1 MASRSFLLH
10 EALSRGLTCALAS
23 VLSLTAGGA
32 CTLRAQQADSAR
44 IGVSRQTDSARA
56 ALAPKRLRS
65 VADSLSDRRDSV
77 LLAGPPIRP
86 KTALFR
92 SLLVPGWGQASLD
105 RGTAGATYF
114 ALEAGSIAMLIFAKK
129 ELSVAK
135 RAARDSTFVAD
146 TVALGPPPELAAR
159 VRVRRSQVEDWAALI
174 FFTHLFSAA
183 DAFVSAHLWDVR
195 VQVHGEQE
203 MHSGGITATIPW

>member
-1 MASRSFLLH
+1 MPTRSRLLH
-10 EALSRGLTCALAS
+10 AVFSCALPLA
-23 VLSLTAGGA
+23 AGAA
-32 CTLRAQQADSAR
+32 CTMRAQQADSAR
-44 IGVSRQTDSARA
+44 IGVSPQSDSARA
-56 ALAPKRLRS
+56 ALAPKRIRS
-65 VADSLSDRRDSV
+65 VADSLSDHRDSV

-92 SLLVPGWGQASLD
+92 SLLIPGWGQASLD

-129 ELSVAK
+129 ELAAAK

-146 TVALGPPPELAAR
+146 TLPLGPPPELAAR
-159 VRVRRSQVEDWAALI
+159 VRVRRTQVQDWAALI

-195 VQVHGEQE
+195 VQVHGGQE
-203 MHSGGITATIPW
+203 MRSGAVTATIPW

>member
-1 MASRSFLLH
+1 MSTHSRLLH
-10 EALSRGLTCALAS
+10 AMFSCALSLA
-23 VLSLTAGGA
+23 AGA
-32 CTLRAQQADSAR
+32 AYTMRAQQADSAR
-44 IGVSRQTDSARA
+44 IGVSPQTDSARA
-56 ALAPKRLRS
+56 ALAPKRIRS
-65 VADSLSDRRDSV
+65 VADSLSDHRDSV

-92 SLLVPGWGQASLD
+92 SLLIPGWGQASLD

-129 ELSVAK
+129 ELAAAK

-146 TVALGPPPELAAR
+146 TLPLGPPPELAAR
-159 VRVRRSQVEDWAALI
+159 VRVRRSQVQDWAALI

-195 VQVHGEQE
+195 VQVHGGQE
-203 MHSGGITATIPW
+203 MRSGAVTATIPW

>member
-1 MASRSFLLH
+1 MMERHYSLLH
-10 EALSRGLTCALAS
+10 LALTCALT
-23 VLSLTAGGA
+23 LGAGAG
-32 CTLRAQQADSAR
+32 CVTRAQQADSAR
-44 IGVSRQTDSARA
+44 VGVSQPTDSARA
-56 ALAPKRLRS
+56 VLAPRRLRS
-65 VADSLSDRRDSV
+65 AADSIQEHRDSV

-92 SLLVPGWGQASLD
+92 SLLIPGWGQASLD

-129 ELSVAK
+129 ELAVAK
-135 RAARDSTFVAD
+135 RAARDSTFVND
-146 TVALGPPPELAAR
+146 STLGPPPELAAR

-195 VQVHGEQE
+195 VQVHGGQE
-203 MHSGGITATIPW
+203 MRSAGVTATIPW

>member
-1 MASRSFLLH
+1 MPTRSRLWSA
-10 EALSRGLTCALAS
+10 ALSCAL
-23 VLSLTAGGA
+23 SLAAGAA
-32 CTLRAQQADSAR
+32 CTMRAQQIDSAR
-44 IGVSRQTDSARA
+44 VGVSPQSDSARA
-56 ALAPKRLRS
+56 ALAPRQMRS
-65 VADSLSDRRDSV
+65 VADSLQDRRDSV

-129 ELSVAK
+129 ELAVAK
-135 RAARDSTFVAD
+135 RAARDSTFVGD
-146 TVALGPPPELAAR
+146 SVPLGPPPELAAR
-159 VRVRRSQVEDWAALI
+159 VRVRRVQVQDWAALI

-195 VQVHGEQE
+195 VQVHGGQE
-203 MHSGGITATIPW
+203 MRSGAVTATIPW

>member
-1 MASRSFLLH
+1 MATRSHLP
-10 EALSRGLTCALAS
+10 RTTLTCALAS
-23 VLSLTAGGA
+23 VLALAAGIA
-32 CTLRAQQADSAR
+32 RPVRAQQADSAR
-44 IGVSRQTDSARA
+44 VGISQQSDSARA
-56 ALAPKRLRS
+56 ALAPQRIRS
-65 VADSLSDRRDSV
+65 VADSLSDHRDSV
-77 LLAGPPIRP
+77 LMAGPPIRP

-129 ELSVAK
+129 ELAVAK
-135 RAARDSTFVAD
+135 RAARDSTFAGDSVP
-146 TVALGPPPELAAR
+146 LGPPPELAAR
-159 VRVRRSQVEDWAALI
+159 VRVRRTQVEDWAALI

-195 VQVHGEQE
+195 VQVHGGQE
-203 MHSGGITATIPW
+203 MRSAGVTATIPW

>member
-1 MASRSFLLH
+1 MRPTRLRVVHAV
-10 EALSRGLTCALAS
+10 LSCALA
-23 VLSLTAGGA
+23 LAAGAA
-32 CTLRAQQADSAR
+32 CTMRAQQIDSAR
-44 IGVSRQTDSARA
+44 VGVSPQSDSARA
-56 ALAPKRLRS
+56 ALAPRQMRS
-65 VADSLSDRRDSV
+65 VADSLRDRRDSV

-129 ELSVAK
+129 ELAVAK
-135 RAARDSTFVAD
+135 RAARDSTFVGD
-146 TVALGPPPELAAR
+146 SVPLGPPPELAAR
-159 VRVRRSQVEDWAALI
+159 VRVRRTQVQDWAALI

-195 VQVHGEQE
+195 VQVHGGQE
-203 MHSGGITATIPW
+203 MRSGAVTATIPW

>member
-1 MASRSFLLH
+1 MIARRFSLRNAALAC
-10 EALSRGLTCALAS
+10 ALSLVAGSAS
-23 VLSLTAGGA
+23 VLH
-32 CTLRAQQADSAR
+32 AQAADSAR
-44 IGVSRQTDSARA
+44 VGISQQSDSARA
-56 ALAPKRLRS
+56 LLAPERLRS
-65 VADSLSDRRDSV
+65 AADSIADHRDSV
-77 LLAGPPIRP
+77 LMAGPPIRP

-129 ELSVAK
+129 ELAVAK
-135 RAARDSTFVAD
+135 RAARDSTFLND
-146 TVALGPPPELAAR
+146 STFGPPPELAAR

-195 VQVHGEQE
+195 VQVHGGQE
-203 MHSGGITATIPW
+203 MRSAGVTATIPW

>member
-1 MASRSFLLH
+1 MTAARSAVAHAIL
-10 EALSRGLTCALAS
+10 ACALT
-23 VLSLTAGGA
+23 LSAGIA
-32 CTLRAQQADSAR
+32 CAARAQQADSAR
-44 IGVSRQTDSARA
+44 IGVAPQSDSARA
-56 ALAPKRLRS
+56 ALEPQRVRS
-65 VADSLSDRRDSV
+65 AADSAEDRRDS
-77 LLAGPPIRP
+77 LLRAGPPVRP

-129 ELSVAK
+129 ELANAK
-135 RAARDSTFVAD
+135 RAARDSTFLTD
-146 TVALGPPPELAAR
+146 STKGPPPELAGR

-195 VQVHGEQE
+195 VQVHGGQE
-203 MHSGGITATIPW
+203 MRSAGVTATIPW

>member
-1 MASRSFLLH
+1 MPTRSRLRSV
-10 EALSRGLTCALAS
+10 ALSCAL
-23 VLSLTAGGA
+23 SLAAGAAG
-32 CTLRAQQADSAR
+32 TMRAQQIDSAR
-44 IGVSRQTDSARA
+44 VGVSPQTDSARA
-56 ALAPKRLRS
+56 ALAPQQMRS
-65 VADSLSDRRDSV
+65 VADSLRDRRDSV

-92 SLLVPGWGQASLD
+92 SLLIPGWGQASLD

-129 ELSVAK
+129 ELAVAK
-135 RAARDSTFVAD
+135 RAARDSTFVGD
-146 TVALGPPPELAAR
+146 SVPLGPPPELAGR
-159 VRVRRSQVEDWAALI
+159 VRVRRTQVQDWAALI

-195 VQVHGEQE
+195 VQVHGGQE
-203 MHSGGITATIPW
+203 MRSGAVTATIPW

>member
-1 MASRSFLLH
+1 MMFTRSHLPR
-10 EALSRGLTCALAS
+10 AALTCAS
-23 VLSLTAGGA
+23 VLAFAAGVA
-32 CTLRAQQADSAR
+32 CPLRAQQADSAR
-44 IGVSRQTDSARA
+44 VGVSQPSDSARA
-56 ALAPKRLRS
+56 ALAPKRIRS
-65 VADSLSDRRDSV
+65 VADSLNDRRDSV

-129 ELSVAK
+129 ELAVAK
-135 RAARDSTFVAD
+135 RAARDSTFAGDSVP
-146 TVALGPPPELAAR
+146 LGPPPELAAR
-159 VRVRRSQVEDWAALI
+159 VRVRRTQVEDWAALI

-195 VQVHGEQE
+195 VQVHGGQE
-203 MHSGGITATIPW
+203 MRSAGVTATIPW

>member
-1 MASRSFLLH
+1 MPARLRLRR
-10 EALSRGLTCALAS
+10 AVLTCGMSLA
-23 VLSLTAGGA
+23 VGAAG
-32 CTLRAQQADSAR
+32 TVHAQQADSAR
-44 IGVSRQTDSARA
+44 IGVSSQSDSARA
-56 ALAPKRLRS
+56 ALAPKQMRS
-65 VADSLSDRRDSV
+65 VADSLRDHRDSV

-92 SLLVPGWGQASLD
+92 SLLIPGWGQASLD

-129 ELSVAK
+129 ELAVAR

-146 TVALGPPPELAAR
+146 SLPLGPPPELAAR
-159 VRVRRSQVEDWAALI
+159 VRVRRTQVQDWAALI

-195 VQVHGEQE
+195 VQVRGGQE
-203 MHSGGITATIPW
+203 MRSGAVTATIPW

>member
-1 MASRSFLLH
+1 MPTHSRLLLAVLAC
-10 EALSRGLTCALAS
+10 ALS
-23 VLSLTAGGA
+23 LSAGAA
-32 CTLRAQQADSAR
+32 CTVRAQQADSAR
-44 IGVSRQTDSARA
+44 IGVSPQSDSARA
-56 ALAPKRLRS
+56 ALAPRQMRS
-65 VADSLSDRRDSV
+65 VADSLRDRRDSV

-92 SLLVPGWGQASLD
+92 SLLIPGWGQASLD

-129 ELSVAK
+129 ELAVAQ
-135 RAARDSTFVAD
+135 RAARDSTFAGDSVP
-146 TVALGPPPELAAR
+146 LGPPPGLAGR
-159 VRVRRSQVEDWAALI
+159 VRVRRTQVQDWAALI

-195 VQVHGEQE
+195 VQVHGGQE
-203 MHSGGITATIPW
+203 MRSGAVTATIPW

>member
-1 MASRSFLLH
+1 MMAARSFLLRA
-10 EALSRGLTCALAS
+10 ALSCAMAS
-23 VLSLTAGGA
+23 ALSLAAGAA
-32 CTLRAQQADSAR
+32 CAARAQQADSAR
-44 IGVSRQTDSARA
+44 IGVSQQTDSARA
-56 ALAPKRLRS
+56 ALAPQQMRTL
-65 VADSLSDRRDSV
+65 ADSIQDHRDSV

-129 ELSVAK
+129 ELANAK
-135 RAARDSTFVAD
+135 RAALDSTFVD
-146 TVALGPPPELAAR
+146 DSTLGPPPELAAR
-159 VRVRRSQVEDWAALI
+159 VRVRRTQVEDWAALI

-195 VQVHGEQE
+195 VQVHGGQE
-203 MHSGGITATIPW
+203 MRSAGVTATIPW